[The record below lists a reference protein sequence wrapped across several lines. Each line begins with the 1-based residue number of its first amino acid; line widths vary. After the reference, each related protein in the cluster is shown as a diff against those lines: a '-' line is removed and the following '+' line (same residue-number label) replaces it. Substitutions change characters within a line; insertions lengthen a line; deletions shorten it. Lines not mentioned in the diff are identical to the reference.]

1 MAMNRSIKF
10 LIAISLLA
18 AAIVSGYLYGRKTA
32 GTTGSVSKQ
41 VQKSEYTCP
50 MHPFILKDT
59 PGACPICAME
69 LVRKVDG
76 LNLDQ
81 DLKGKQHVA
90 LSPSQQI
97 MTNLATV
104 TAAVKPMVRH
114 INCTGIVAFNQER
127 QGKVAAWV
135 AGRVELL
142 NVKSVGSQVKKNVP
156 VAELFSADLYNAQ
169 VQYLLAYRTI
179 KILNNTATVPF
190 PINTQMALGE
200 SHEKLRQLGFR
211 DEQFSL
217 LQKSNKPSVRIPLYS
232 PISGV
237 VTESLVR
244 EGQYVN
250 VGEQLFT
257 VADLS
262 RVWVELE
269 LFESDLQLVKAG
281 QNVTISSRSYPEL
294 SISGKVKLI
303 YPFLDAKTRTAKL
316 RVEIPNPGLK
326 LKPEMYVQGT
336 INVSLSESIVIPVAS
351 VMDTGKRQI
360 VWVESSPGVFQPR
373 DVKTGI
379 RSNADIQILSGLR
392 AGEKVATTGGY
403 LIDSEAQLSRMGDE
417 QPQPAPAD
425 KTEKPVVKPGKKDE
439 MDMKDMKMN

>member
-1 MAMNRSIKF
+1 MNRSVKIF
-10 LIAISLLA
+10 IAVALLFSA
-18 AAIVSGYLYGRKTA
+18 VFCGYLYGRKPSGA
-32 GTTGSVSKQ
+32 SVSTGKQ
-41 VQKSEYTCP
+41 AQKSEYTCP

-69 LVRKVDG
+69 LVRKVEG

-90 LSPSQQI
+90 LSPAQQI
-97 MTNLATV
+97 MANLATV
-104 TAAVKPMVRH
+104 TAAAKPMVRN
-114 INCTGIVAFNQER
+114 IDCTGIVAFNQEK
-127 QGKVAAWV
+127 QGKVSAWV
-135 AGRVELL
+135 AGRVDLL
-142 NVKSVGSQVKKNVP
+142 SAKSVGSRVNKLVP

-200 SHEKLRQLGFR
+200 SHEKLRQLGFK
-211 DEQFSL
+211 DEQFSK
-217 LQKSNKPSVRIPLYS
+217 LQKSNKPSVSIPLYS

-237 VTESLVR
+237 VTESFVR

-250 VGEQLFT
+250 VGEPLFT
-257 VADLS
+257 IADLS

-269 LFESDLQLVKAG
+269 LFESDLPLVKVG

-294 SISGKVKLI
+294 SVSGKVNLI
-303 YPFLDAKTRTAKL
+303 YPFLDSKTRTAKL
-316 RVEIPNPGLK
+316 RVEIPNPGLT
-326 LKPEMYVQGT
+326 LKPEMYVLGS
-336 INVSLSESIVIPVAS
+336 INVSLADSIVIPVAS

-360 VWVESSPGVFQPR
+360 VWVEAGPGVFQPR

-379 RSNADIQILSGLR
+379 RSGAEIQILSGLK
-392 AGEKVATTGGY
+392 AGEKVAVTGGY
-403 LIDSEAQLSRMGDE
+403 LIDSEAQLSRTATE
-417 QPQPAPAD
+417 PVSPAPAV
-425 KTEKPVVKPGKKDE
+425 KPEKPSVKPGKKDE